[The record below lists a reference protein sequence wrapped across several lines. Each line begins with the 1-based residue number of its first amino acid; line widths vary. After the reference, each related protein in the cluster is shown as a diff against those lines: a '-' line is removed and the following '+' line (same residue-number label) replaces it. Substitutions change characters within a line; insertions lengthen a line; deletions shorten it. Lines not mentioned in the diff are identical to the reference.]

1 MFESGKLADGQTSRL
16 HNLKFRIWDFLGIWF
31 LRFGISRN
39 GICFLVLGIFLFV
52 SSSTSANDPASVA
65 DQRIGFLREKMERLR
80 LRSAD
85 SKQVRYSL
93 QEKLALRW
101 SNPVSGVVDGGVFI
115 WTDGRRPVV
124 IGKAFMR
131 ETGGPVETPSS
142 WSEAIESVT
151 SIPFV
156 MQDDGRDVWKPANP
170 GIRFH
175 DLDENDGRPSD
186 NQNAR
191 LTQMRGLARKVQ
203 VIGNWGQPPTDWQL
217 RTLTTP
223 LFRYASEP
231 DGILDGAVFAYTQ
244 GGTNPEAISLIE
256 AVAADAKTKSHWRL
270 AVTRLT
276 SFGVRAS
283 FNDNKIAD
291 FAHLKNPPM
300 DATFYGRTHPFP
312 SYPFPE
318 VKTST
323 ETSK

>member
-1 MFESGKLADGQTSRL
+1 MKIS
-16 HNLKFRIWDFLGIWF
+16 NLKFQIPIVVGILSVF
-31 LRFGISRN
+31 VIAAAADDKIS
-39 GICFLVLGIFLFV
+39 V
-52 SSSTSANDPASVA
+52 P
-65 DQRIGFLREKMERLR
+65 DQRIAFLREKMERIQ
-80 LRSAD
+80 LRSAN
-85 SKQVRYSL
+85 SPPAKFPL
-93 QEKLALRW
+93 HEKLALRW

-124 IGKAFMR
+124 IGKAFLR
-131 ETGGPVETPSS
+131 ETGGPQGAPAS

-156 MQDDGRDVWKPANP
+156 MQADGQDVWKPASP

-175 DLDENDGRPSD
+175 DLGETEGRPSD
-186 NQNAR
+186 NSSAR
-191 LTQMRGLARKVQ
+191 LTQMRALARKIQ

-231 DGILDGAVFAYTQ
+231 DGIVDGAVFAYTQ

-256 AVAADAKTKSHWRL
+256 AIAGDAKTNLHWRI

-276 SFGVRAS
+276 SYGVRAS
-283 FNDNKIAD
+283 FNDNVIAD
-291 FAHLKNPPM
+291 FNHLKNAPLE
-300 DATFYGRTHPFP
+300 ATFYGRSHPFVT
-312 SYPFPE
+312 YPFPLTE
-318 VKTST
+318 TTAK

>member
-1 MFESGKLADGQTSRL
+1 MSRFIRGLLLCMLLTGSASADDKT
-16 HNLKFRIWDFLGIWF
+16 
-31 LRFGISRN
+31 
-39 GICFLVLGIFLFV
+39 
-52 SSSTSANDPASVA
+52 SVA
-65 DQRIGFLREKMERLR
+65 DQRIAFLRERMERLQI
-80 LRSAD
+80 RSAD
-85 SKQVRYSL
+85 SPQSKFPL
-93 QEKLALRW
+93 HEKLALRW

-124 IGKAFMR
+124 IGKAFLR
-131 ETGGPVETPSS
+131 ETGGPQGTPAS

-156 MQDDGRDVWKPANP
+156 MQADGQDVWKPASP

-175 DLDENDGRPSD
+175 DLDETEGRPSD
-186 NQNAR
+186 NGSAR
-191 LTQMRGLARKVQ
+191 LTQMRALARKIQ

-231 DGILDGAVFAYTQ
+231 DGIVDGAVFAYTQ

-256 AVAADAKTKSHWRL
+256 AIASEAKSKLHWRI

-276 SFGVRAS
+276 SYGVRAS
-283 FNDNKIAD
+283 FNDNLIAE
-291 FAHLKNPPM
+291 FGHLKNAPLE
-300 DATFYGRTHPFP
+300 ATFYGRSHPFDR
-312 SYPFPE
+312 YPFPL
-318 VKTST
+318 T